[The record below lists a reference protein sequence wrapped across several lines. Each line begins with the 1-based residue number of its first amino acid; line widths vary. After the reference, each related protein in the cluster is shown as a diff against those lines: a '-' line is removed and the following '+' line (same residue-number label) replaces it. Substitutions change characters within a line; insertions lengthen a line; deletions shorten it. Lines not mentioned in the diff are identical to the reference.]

1 MGFAR
6 YHARTNEMELGADTA
21 VGDGGK
27 FRYDAKAGLTGEAVR
42 MRRPVV
48 ARGLTRD
55 QVVVPGR
62 EPPGSEV
69 LVPLYHARQLVC
81 LWGVR
86 HSAAGAYRE
95 SDRDRRPLL
104 APPPALVLAVRGAG
118 DP

>member
-62 EPPGSEV
+62 EQPGSEV
-69 LVPLYHARQLVC
+69 LVPLYHARQRVG
-81 LWGVR
+81 LWSVT
-86 HSAAGAYRE
+86 HSGARPYRD
-95 SDRDRRPLL
+95 SGRAVL
-104 APPPALVLAVRGAG
+104 APLPPQPPLTRRVEGAVR
-118 DP
+118 